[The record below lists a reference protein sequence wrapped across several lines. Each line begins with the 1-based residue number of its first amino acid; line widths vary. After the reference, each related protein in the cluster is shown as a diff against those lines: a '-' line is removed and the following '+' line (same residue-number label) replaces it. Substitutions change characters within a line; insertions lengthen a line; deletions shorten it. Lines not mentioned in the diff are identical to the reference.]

1 MKANSMTGLLVLMAA
16 VLLASSKPTNIGE
29 TDIVTEIVRAMEA
42 REEMWRVVSYLKAS
56 RDGLLK
62 EFPLFTADGTQQ
74 SYTFFAPTSF
84 AFTLQTP
91 QDTVDPLFVDDDLRL
106 RVLIRHFV
114 RSPVSSDDL
123 AKLDKLV
130 MADSNEVVLTYQNSN
145 EVCSLPPVDRTDVAC
160 EAYMPMWTFT
170 SATGK
175 CESYVYGGCFGT
187 ANLFRKEEDC
197 LSACGPTANTR
208 TRLIKDAEI
217 QPEAIHLPQDI
228 GVVYIV
234 GRVFMD
240 GDEVREAISSHF
252 KRNPNSVLCLGLP
265 CSPGESPT
273 PVDDEAALDIRNTP
287 LAPPPDTPTPV
298 GGFTTVS
305 TNEPDV
311 QEIAEF
317 ATKAMSQGANREY
330 PITLVKIVKAEKQVV
345 AGYNYL
351 LVLELK
357 ENPVNDAVV
366 VCDVTVFDQSWTSTR
381 QITSFQ
387 CDPSLS
393 IAPEIQ
399 FELAPLS

>member
-1 MKANSMTGLLVLMAA
+1 MIYDFI
-16 VLLASSKPTNIGE
+16 P
-29 TDIVTEIVRAMEA
+29 
-42 REEMWRVVSYLKAS
+42 
-56 RDGLLK
+56 
-62 EFPLFTADGTQQ
+62 
-74 SYTFFAPTSF
+74 
-84 AFTLQTP
+84 
-91 QDTVDPLFVDDDLRL
+91 
-106 RVLIRHFV
+106 
-114 RSPVSSDDL
+114 
-123 AKLDKLV
+123 
-130 MADSNEVVLTYQNSN
+130 
-145 EVCSLPPVDRTDVAC
+145 
-160 EAYMPMWTFT
+160 WTF
-170 SATGK
+170 S
-175 CESYVYGGCFGT
+175 
-187 ANLFRKEEDC
+187 
-197 LSACGPTANTR
+197 LSDTR

-240 GDEVREAISSHF
+240 GDEVSEAISSHF

-357 ENPVNDAVV
+357 ENPENDAVV

-399 FELAPLS
+399 FKLAPLS